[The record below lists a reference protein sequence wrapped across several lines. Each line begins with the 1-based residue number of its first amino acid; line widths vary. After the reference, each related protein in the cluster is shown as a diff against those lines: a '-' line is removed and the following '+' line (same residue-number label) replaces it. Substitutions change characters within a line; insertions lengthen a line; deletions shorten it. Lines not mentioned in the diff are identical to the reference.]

1 MKKVKM
7 SIGVAVMALSL
18 SMVSCGGIDG
28 KAAGDEYCSCIEKE
42 GDEKTKCIDDWV
54 AKYKGARGTEEE
66 GKKMGEI
73 MATCNGMDALSDIM
87 KIAE

>member
-28 KAAGDEYCSCIEKE
+28 KAAGEEYCSCIEKE
-42 GDEKTKCIDDWV
+42 GEEKTKCVDAWV
-54 AKYKGARGTEEE
+54 EKYKGARGTEEE

-73 MATCNGMDALSDIM
+73 MGTCNGFEAVDDIM
-87 KIAE
+87 RIAE